1 MERNWTTPFWFPG
14 MFSNQGGYKPEEIR
28 QGNVTPTYSWFNGT
42 SYVYVRG
49 QVPPLRPDGMYE
61 FAAPYGSVNEGQIV
75 PMKEHTSN
83 SAMLDSTHQMIPF
96 STFTFFVTGD
106 FSRAVQAG
114 QDYFGMTGNWSRV
127 NVHTYQ
133 TINHQVEPTLNAL
146 QCGECHAAY
155 AGGAPTRMDLQGSL
169 GYAPKQPLS
178 QTCSQCH
185 SVEDN
190 PGFVSVHN
198 RHLAEGIACSS
209 CHNFS
214 RPERQALKSKIGI
227 YNGGNWYIDFN
238 GDGQFIPATGDK
250 YIPYG
255 ASGWTQIVGDWN
267 GDGKSEIGIFKD
279 GLWYIDYGGS
289 GVIDANT
296 RYYSFGGAGWTPLVG
311 DWNND
316 KKDEIGVYQNG
327 NWYLDYDGT
336 GVWSFGDRTMG
347 LAPPGGHR

>member
-1 MERNWTTPFWFPG
+1 
-14 MFSNQGGYKPEEIR
+14 
-28 QGNVTPTYSWFNGT
+28 
-42 SYVYVRG
+42 
-49 QVPPLRPDGMYE
+49 
-61 FAAPYGSVNEGQIV
+61 VNEGQIV

-96 STFTFFVTGD
+96 STFTFFVTGN
-106 FSRAVQAG
+106 FSSAVQAG

-133 TINHQVEPTLNAL
+133 TINHQVEPALNAL

-198 RHLAEGIACSS
+198 RHLVEGITCDS

-214 RPERQALKSKIGI
+214 RPERTAVAIGNDTI
-227 YNGGNWYIDFN
+227 GTYRNGVFYLRNSNTNGIADLVFGYGNTA
-238 GDGQFIPATGDK
+238 GDIP
-250 YIPYG
+250 I
-255 ASGWTQIVGDWN
+255 IGDWN
-267 GDGKSEIGIFKD
+267 GDGTDTVGIYRNGMFFLRNSNTNGIAD
-279 GLWYIDYGGS
+279 LVFGYG
-289 GVIDANT
+289 NT
-296 RYYSFGGAGWTPLVG
+296 AGDIPIIG
-311 DWNND
+311 DWN
-316 KKDEIGVYQNG
+316 G
-327 NWYLDYDGT
+327 DGT
-336 GVWSFGDRTMG
+336 DTVGIYRNGMFFLRNSNTNGIADLVFGYG
-347 LAPPGGHR
+347 LSTDTPLIGDWDGS

>member
-1 MERNWTTPFWFPG
+1 
-14 MFSNQGGYKPEEIR
+14 
-28 QGNVTPTYSWFNGT
+28 
-42 SYVYVRG
+42 
-49 QVPPLRPDGMYE
+49 
-61 FAAPYGSVNEGQIV
+61 
-75 PMKEHTSN
+75 
-83 SAMLDSTHQMIPF
+83 
-96 STFTFFVTGD
+96 
-106 FSRAVQAG
+106 
-114 QDYFGMTGNWSRV
+114 
-127 NVHTYQ
+127 
-133 TINHQVEPTLNAL
+133 
-146 QCGECHAAY
+146 
-155 AGGAPTRMDLQGSL
+155 MDLQGSL

-198 RHLAEGIACSS
+198 RHLVEGIACSS

-327 NWYLDYDGT
+327 NWYLDYDGNWCLGYRRSELWIWNHRVDT
-336 GVWSFGDRTMG
+336 GNREMD
-347 LAPPGGHR
+347 